1 MAKKS
6 RPKPDRAQARR
17 QFLALKPARNPK
29 IDWAEVENRVVLTIT
44 PTNNWAMKI
53 LTFFL
58 PLSEEERKKR
68 VALDPLGS
76 DVWRLCDGKTTIAQI
91 SKSLQD
97 GYKLK
102 APEAELS
109 LRQFFQTLGKRGYI
123 AFAVE
128 KKVAQ

>member
-6 RPKPDRAQARR
+6 KPPIDRAQARR

-29 IDWAEVENRVVLTIT
+29 IDWAEVENRVILTIT
-44 PTNNWAMKI
+44 PPNNLAMKI

-58 PLSEEERKKR
+58 PLSEAERKKR

-76 DVWRLCDGKTTIAQI
+76 DVWRLCDGQTSIAQI
-91 SKSLQD
+91 SKALQQT
-97 GYKLK
+97 YKLK

-109 LRQFFQTLGKRGYI
+109 LRQFFQTLGKRGYV
-123 AFAVE
+123 AFAME
-128 KKVAQ
+128 KK